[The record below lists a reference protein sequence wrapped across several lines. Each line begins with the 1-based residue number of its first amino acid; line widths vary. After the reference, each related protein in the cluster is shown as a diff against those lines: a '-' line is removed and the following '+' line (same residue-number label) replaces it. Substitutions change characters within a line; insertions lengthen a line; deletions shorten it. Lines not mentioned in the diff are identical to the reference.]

1 MKWRNIMLLSLL
13 CLSCAGLYAQENMK
27 VNSIKQEKDSLKI
40 LSEGAVVSPQSGGYA
55 ADFKENTLSDPV
67 NEIPDEQKIEIKLR
81 KPFYIPPYY
90 TNPSP
95 RFYGDYAT
103 GGQILPNF
111 YGSGMQETLPG
122 LGRVNQASFFYRYD
136 LNDYFSIQAG
146 VDAVKYNFPNSV
158 GQSLGVSGIVT
169 YRPADRLHINVFGS
183 YSPDNRYSFNRS
195 AFGVTVGYDFTDR
208 FGMEVGAQR
217 YYDPQRGW
225 QTVPIVTPYY
235 KS

>member
-1 MKWRNIMLLSLL
+1 MLLSLL

-111 YGSGMQETLPG
+111 M
-122 LGRVNQASFFYRYD
+122 
-136 LNDYFSIQAG
+136 
-146 VDAVKYNFPNSV
+146 AVACRKHCLV
-158 GQSLGVSGIVT
+158 W
-169 YRPADRLHINVFGS
+169 
-183 YSPDNRYSFNRS
+183 
-195 AFGVTVGYDFTDR
+195 
-208 FGMEVGAQR
+208 EE
-217 YYDPQRGW
+217 
-225 QTVPIVTPYY
+225 
-235 KS
+235 

>member
-40 LSEGAVVSPQSGGYA
+40 LSEGAVVFPQPGGYA
-55 ADFKENTLSDPV
+55 ADFKENTLSNPV
-67 NEIPDEQKIEIKLR
+67 NEIPDGQKIEIKLR

-111 YGSGMQETLPG
+111 YGSGMQ
-122 LGRVNQASFFYRYD
+122 
-136 LNDYFSIQAG
+136 
-146 VDAVKYNFPNSV
+146 
-158 GQSLGVSGIVT
+158 
-169 YRPADRLHINVFGS
+169 
-183 YSPDNRYSFNRS
+183 
-195 AFGVTVGYDFTDR
+195 
-208 FGMEVGAQR
+208 
-217 YYDPQRGW
+217 
-225 QTVPIVTPYY
+225 
-235 KS
+235 